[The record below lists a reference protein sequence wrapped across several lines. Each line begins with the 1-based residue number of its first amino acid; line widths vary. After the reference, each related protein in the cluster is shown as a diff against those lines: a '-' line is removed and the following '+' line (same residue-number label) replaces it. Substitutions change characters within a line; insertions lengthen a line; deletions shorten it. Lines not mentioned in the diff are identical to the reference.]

1 MSIVIKAEYG
11 NTSIML
17 TGDAEKESEADIVD
31 NWSKEALKCDVL
43 KVGHHGSST
52 STTKAFLDAVDPAIA
67 VISCGEG
74 NKYGHPHDEIME
86 RLAAKG
92 ITIYR
97 TDTQGT
103 IVLKT
108 DGEKFTYVEK

>member
-1 MSIVIKAEYG
+1 M
-11 NTSIML
+11 
-17 TGDAEKESEADIVD
+17 D
-31 NWSKEALKCDVL
+31 
-43 KVGHHGSST
+43 
-52 STTKAFLDAVDPAIA
+52 
-67 VISCGEG
+67 
-74 NKYGHPHDEIME
+74 

-92 ITIYR
+92 ITVYR